1 MLEDTWAMDL
11 TRKQMVFLSG
21 LRQGACRATA
31 AQDASAIGPLIRAN
45 LVRWDDDPSE
55 AAGSGRPRGSSFTL
69 TSLGEASLAEHE
81 AREGGE

>member
-1 MLEDTWAMDL
+1 MDL

-45 LVRWDDDPSE
+45 LVRWDDEPGTV
-55 AAGSGRPRGSSFTL
+55 AARREPPASSFTL
-69 TSLGEASLAEHE
+69 TNLGETSLAEHE
-81 AREGGE
+81 ARQCVAT